1 MSDELAERH
10 ESPPPLLITHHSL
23 LITWKRRPTMGEEF
37 QSDQDFAL
45 GAADFASERKYNLHC
60 RRLSTPHIRPAA
72 VQQIFPEAKFGIG
85 PPVKNGFYYDMQLSG
100 ALTPDDL
107 EEIERRMKQNVKEN
121 REFQRDTWEKPRA
134 LEFFGS
140 RDQNFKIEL
149 INGIPSDTVSI
160 YSIGDFTDL
169 CAGPHVRR
177 TGECKHFKL
186 TSVAGAYW
194 RGSEKNPMLQRIYG
208 TVWPTKDELE
218 EHLHNLEE
226 AKRRDH
232 RRLGRELELFML
244 HEWAPG
250 ATFWLPKGTIV
261 YNTLQEKMRR
271 LLARNGYV
279 EVKAPLLA
287 NEQLFKTSGHWQHY
301 KEDMFIVEDDEGK
314 AAHKENTDF
323 ALKPMNC
330 PEAMLIFGMKRRSY
344 RELPLRIAEQS
355 VLHRNERAGALSG
368 LTRVRQF
375 QQDDA
380 HLFVTEAQI
389 GDEVNRLLNLVARVY
404 KAFNMP
410 FRFVLSTR
418 NPEKF
423 MGDIAVWDKAEATL
437 RDMLEQ
443 NHLEYKVAEGDAAFY
458 GPKMDQLVMDSLK
471 REHQL
476 GTIQL
481 DFQQP
486 LNFGLTYVNEHN
498 AESRPVVIHRA
509 IYGSFERFIAILI
522 EHYAG
527 AFPVWFAP
535 VQAKVL
541 SISEKTADYARQVY
555 ERLLNEELRV
565 ELDNR
570 DDKIGAKIR
579 DAQLEKVP
587 YMLVVG
593 AKEAEAG
600 AVAVR
605 SRERGDEGAVPL
617 EQFVSRIKSEANFE
631 Y

>member
-1 MSDELAERH
+1 
-10 ESPPPLLITHHSL
+10 
-23 LITWKRRPTMGEEF
+23 MGEEF

-45 GAADFASERKYNLHC
+45 GAADFASEREYKLHC
-60 RRLSTPHIRPAA
+60 LRHSTSHIMAAA

-85 PPVKNGFYYDMQLSG
+85 PPVKNGFYYDMQLPRP
-100 ALTPDDL
+100 LTPEDL
-107 EEIERRMKQNVKEN
+107 EEIERRMKQIVKEN
-121 REFQRDTWEKPRA
+121 REFQRDNWDKPQA
-134 LEFFGS
+134 LAFFGQHHQ
-140 RDQNFKIEL
+140 DFKLEL
-149 INGIPSDTVSI
+149 INGIPSETVSI

-186 TSVAGAYW
+186 TSIAGAYW
-194 RGSEKNPMLQRIYG
+194 RGNEKNPMLQRVYG

-218 EHLHNLEE
+218 EYLHNVEE

-250 ATFWLPKGTIV
+250 ATFWLPKGTVV

-271 LLARNGYV
+271 LLRHDGYV
-279 EVKAPLLA
+279 EVKTPLLA

-301 KEDMFIVEDDEGK
+301 KEDMFVVEDEEAK
-314 AAHKENTDF
+314 AAGRDNADF
-323 ALKPMNC
+323 GLKPMNC
-330 PEAMLIFGMKRRSY
+330 PEAMLIFGSKRRSY
-344 RELPLRIAEQS
+344 RELPLRLAEQS

-389 GDEVNRLLNLVARVY
+389 GDEVHRLLNQVARVY
-404 KAFNMP
+404 KAFDMP

-423 MGDIAVWDKAEATL
+423 MGDVEVWNKAEAML

-443 NHLEYKVAEGDAAFY
+443 SKLEYSVAPGDAAFY
-458 GPKMDQLVMDSLK
+458 GPKIDQLVMDSLK

-486 LNFGLTYVNEHN
+486 LNFDLTYVNEHN

-535 VQAKVL
+535 VQVKVL

-555 ERLLNEELRV
+555 ARLMGEELRA
-565 ELDNR
+565 ELDVR

-593 AKEAEAG
+593 AKEAEAN

-605 SRERGDEGAVPL
+605 SREKGDEGAVPL
-617 EQFVSRIKSEANFE
+617 AEFVARIKSEANFE